1 MDCSECVRK
10 EAIRYE
16 CILRMVELMQ
26 ARKRVQSEMALET
39 PRLDQGI
46 AMAEAKLNEA
56 WKDLTDHRQSH
67 EASQQAGA

>member
-1 MDCSECVRK
+1 M
-10 EAIRYE
+10 A
-16 CILRMVELMQ
+16 ELMQ
-26 ARKRVQSEMALET
+26 ARKRLQSEMALET

-46 AMAEAKLNEA
+46 AVAEAKLNEA